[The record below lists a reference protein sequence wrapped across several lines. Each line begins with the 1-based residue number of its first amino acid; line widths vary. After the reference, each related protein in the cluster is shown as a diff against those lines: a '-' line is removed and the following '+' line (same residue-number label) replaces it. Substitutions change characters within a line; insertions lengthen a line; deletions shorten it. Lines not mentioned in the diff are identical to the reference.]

1 MKTVAPVK
9 LPPKPFRGRRP
20 VTLPRRMRDSSG
32 PAVALAPG
40 LPVYPPVPGLS
51 FDDTEVA
58 FRYKSDADINKG
70 LLLFRSIQVPFLVK
84 TGPKLVNFSLKIGL
98 PIKGLLRKYFF
109 NQFCG
114 GVNFPEAQL
123 TIDRLHQHGVLT
135 VLDYAVEG
143 EKTEPGFDAVLA
155 ELLRLVEFA
164 NTSPAVPFVAA
175 KLTGLGPADVM
186 TKVQAKQPLTPEEQQ
201 RYDKLLARVER
212 LCSRA
217 HELGQALYIDAEET
231 WFQDVVDSI
240 TEDMMLK
247 YNRETPIVYTTIQM
261 YRHDRLAYLE
271 AFTHR
276 ITAGGAIPAVKLV
289 RGAYLEKEN
298 ARAAEKGYPTPMQP
312 SKAATDADFNRAL
325 HFILERI
332 ERFGLCIGSHNEAS
346 SRYAAEYLV
355 AKGLPQNH
363 PNVFFAQLYGM
374 SDTLTFNLAN
384 AGFNAAKYL
393 PYGPLEAA
401 VPYLFRR
408 ANENSSVNTQSNR
421 ELDLLRREK
430 ERRCKAKKAGSR

>member
-1 MKTVAPVK
+1 
-9 LPPKPFRGRRP
+9 
-20 VTLPRRMRDSSG
+20 MRS
-32 PAVALAPG
+32 PQPALAPG
-40 LPVYPPVPGLS
+40 LPTFAPVPGLN

-58 FRYKSDADINKG
+58 FRYKSDADIRKG
-70 LLLFRSIQVPFLVK
+70 LLLFRSIQYPFLVK
-84 TGPKLVNFSLKIGL
+84 TGPRLVNFSLRIGL

-114 GVNFPEAQL
+114 GVNFAEAQQ
-123 TIDRLHQHGVLT
+123 TINRLHQHGVLT

-143 EKTEPGFDAVLA
+143 EKTEPGFDAVLD
-155 ELLRLVEFA
+155 ELLRLLQFA

-186 TKVQAKQPLTPEEQQ
+186 TKLQAGQPLTPDDEA
-201 RYDKLLARVER
+201 RYQKLLQRVEQ
-212 LCSRA
+212 LCATA
-217 HELGQALYIDAEET
+217 HQLGQALYIDAEET
-231 WFQDVVDSI
+231 WFQDVVDRI

-247 YNRETPIVYTTIQM
+247 YNRERPIVYTTVQM

-271 AFTHR
+271 AFSER
-276 ITAGGAIPAVKLV
+276 MAAGGAIPAVKLV

-325 HFILERI
+325 HFILQRI
-332 ERFGLCIGSHNEAS
+332 DRYGLCIGSHNEAS
-346 SRYAAEYLV
+346 SRFAAEYLE
-355 AKGLPQNH
+355 AHGLPRNH

-374 SDTLTFNLAN
+374 SDTLTFNLAH
-384 AGFNAAKYL
+384 AGYNAAKYL
-393 PYGPLEAA
+393 PYGPVEAA

-408 ANENSSVNTQSNR
+408 ANENSSVNSQSNR
-421 ELDLLRREK
+421 ELDLLRREQA
-430 ERRCKAKKAGSR
+430 RRCKAKAR